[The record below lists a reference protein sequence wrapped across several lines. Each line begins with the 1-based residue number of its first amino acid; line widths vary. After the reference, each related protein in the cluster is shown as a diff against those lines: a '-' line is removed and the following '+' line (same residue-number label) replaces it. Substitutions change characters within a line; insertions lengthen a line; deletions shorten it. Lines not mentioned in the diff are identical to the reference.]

1 MRNQPVNRRAF
12 LATAAAGAG
21 TLLLPK
27 AAFSRRLQLPL
38 ARDVAFPQGVASG
51 QPTTNGITLWS
62 KVEGLTRD
70 ARLQV
75 EISPDAD
82 FRRVVYRKSAT
93 AAGGNGYAVHH
104 RAEHEV
110 LKPGERYYY
119 RFVSCTV
126 DGPVGRFATAR
137 PADSR
142 EPVRIAFFSCQDYES
157 GYYTPHAA
165 LAKEQDLDFVICLGD
180 YIYEKHYDDAAVRK
194 DSTGANG
201 DAEVQ
206 TLPEYRDKYA
216 LYHSDADL
224 RAVRAAHP
232 MLAIWDDHEVEDNW
246 ARDQPGSA
254 TDNPRA
260 SFLERRAAGFQAFF
274 EHHPRLR
281 VSGDRDRIYGA
292 QRFGANAEVFLLDQ
306 RSYRDDQPCGDQ
318 LFIPCA
324 DGSAPGR
331 TMLGGAQKEWLVSSL
346 AASKATWKI
355 VGNQAMIMSLDLP
368 AGSAINPDQWDGYA
382 AERREVLERV
392 RDRGVKDLTF
402 VTGDI
407 HTFFAG
413 RVTPS
418 GREGVG
424 QPAAVA
430 TEFVGGSITSK
441 GVADT
446 TTGEGG
452 REIGTIPADAVLRA
466 NNPHFAYANQS
477 TKGYAVLE
485 ARPDELLVTYKGV
498 GTTQQPTSPPATLA
512 RFRVPRGRAEVE
524 SLAATSR
531 TSTRSRRRTS
541 RRSGAA

>member
-1 MRNQPVNRRAF
+1 MATMEPTLDRRTF
-12 LATAAAGAG
+12 LAAAAAGAG
-21 TLLLPK
+21 GLLLPAK
-27 AAFSRRLQLPL
+27 ASARRRRRLKLPL
-38 ARDVAFPQGVASG
+38 AREVAFPQGVASG
-51 QPTTNGITLWS
+51 QPGTRGVTLWS

-82 FRRVVYRKSAT
+82 FRRVIYRKSAVAR
-93 AAGGNGYAVHH
+93 AADGFAIHH
-104 RAEHEV
+104 RAEHSV

-126 DGPVGRFATAR
+126 DGPVGRFTTAR

-142 EPVRIAFFSCQDYES
+142 EPVADRASS
-157 GYYTPHAA
+157 PARTTSRATTPRTRRWPR
-165 LAKEQDLDFVICLGD
+165 EDDLDLVICLGD

-216 LYHSDADL
+216 LYHSDANL

-232 MLAIWDDHEVEDNW
+232 LLAIWDDHEVEDNW
-246 ARDQPGSA
+246 ARRPVRERRPS
-254 TDNPRA
+254 NPRVP
-260 SFLERRAAGFQAFF
+260 FPQRRANGFQAFF
-274 EHHPRLR
+274 EHMPRLR
-281 VSGDRDRIYGA
+281 VPGDPDRIYGS
-292 QRFGANAEVFLLDQ
+292 QRIGANAELFLLDQ

-318 LFIPCA
+318 LFAPCA
-324 DGSAPGR
+324 DGAAPGR
-331 TMLGGAQKEWLVSSL
+331 TLLGAAQKAWLLDAL
-346 AASKATWKI
+346 AASQAAWKI
-355 VGNQAMIMSLDLP
+355 IGNQVMVMSLDLP
-368 AGSAINPDQWDGYA
+368 AGNAINPDQWDGYA
-382 AERREVLERV
+382 AERREILERM
-392 RDRGVKDLTF
+392 RDGGTKDVAF

-418 GREGVG
+418 GRQGLG
-424 QPAAVA
+424 QPAPVA

-446 TTGEGG
+446 ATGEGG
-452 REIGTIPADAVLRA
+452 REVGKIPADATLMA

-477 TKGYAVLE
+477 SKGYAVLE
-485 ARPDELLVTYKGV
+485 ATADELLVSYKGV
-498 GTTQQPTSPPATLA
+498 GTTQAPTSAPFTLA
-512 RFRVPRGRAEVE
+512 RFRVPRGAAEVE
-524 SLAATSR
+524 TL
-531 TSTRSRRRTS
+531 
-541 RRSGAA
+541 GG

>member
-1 MRNQPVNRRAF
+1 MRNQGVNRRTF
-12 LATAAAGAG
+12 LAGAAAGAG
-21 TLLLPK
+21 TLLLP
-27 AAFSRRLQLPL
+27 ASAFSRRLQLPL
-38 ARDVAFPQGVASG
+38 ARDVGFGQGVASG
-51 QPTTNGITLWS
+51 QPTTNGITLWT
-62 KVEGLTRD
+62 KLDGLSRD

-82 FRRVVYRKSAT
+82 FRRVIYRKPAT
-93 AAGGNGYAVHH
+93 ASAANAYAVHH
-104 RAEHEV
+104 RAEHKV
-110 LKPGERYYY
+110 LQPGERYYY
-119 RFVSCTV
+119 RFVTCTV
-126 DGPVGRFATAR
+126 DGPVGRFQTAR

-157 GYYTPHAA
+157 GYYTAHAA
-165 LAKEQDLDFVICLGD
+165 LAKEPDIDFAICLGD

-232 MLAIWDDHEVEDNW
+232 LLAIWDDHEVEDNW
-246 ARDQPGSA
+246 ARDQPGTA
-254 TDNPRA
+254 TDNPRVA
-260 SFLERRAAGFQAFF
+260 FPERRANGFKAFF
-274 EHHPRLR
+274 EHQPRIQ
-281 VSGDRDRIYGA
+281 VQGDRNRIYGA

-318 LFIPCA
+318 FFAPCP
-324 DGSAPGR
+324 DDTAPGR
-331 TMLGGAQKEWLVSSL
+331 TLLGAAQKEWLVRSL
-346 AASKATWKI
+346 ADSKATWKI
-355 VGNQAMIMSLDLP
+355 VGNQVMIMSLDVP
-368 AGSAINPDQWDGYA
+368 AGNAVNHDQWDGYA
-382 AERREVLERV
+382 AERREILERV
-392 RDRGVKDLTF
+392 SAVKDITF

-418 GREGVG
+418 GRQGPA
-424 QPAAVA
+424 QPAPVA

-441 GVADT
+441 GVADSA
-446 TTGEGG
+446 TGEGG
-452 REIGTIPADAVLRA
+452 REVGKIPADATLRA
-466 NNPHFAYANQS
+466 NNPHFVYSNQS
-477 TKGYAVLE
+477 SKGYAVLE
-485 ARPDELLVTYKGV
+485 AKPNELLVTYKGV
-498 GTTQQPTSPPATLA
+498 GTTQQPTSAPVTLA
-512 RFRVPRGRAEVE
+512 RFRVPRGQAEVE
-524 SLAATSR
+524 TLAATAR